1 MGLAM
6 LDRTLLPPGER
17 ARAYLATESRI
28 HAMSA
33 RRGPPSVASMDEEE
47 APMQRVKVDFVG
59 APPIQQVERAS
70 GVCQVEID
78 GSVLRCVV
86 CGSFQPFLEALRGY
100 EVTSLQ
106 STLGPPTPDQEES

>member
-6 LDRTLLPPGER
+6 LARTLLPPGER
-17 ARAYLATESRI
+17 ARAYLAIESRI
-28 HAMSA
+28 HAMSP
-33 RRGPPSVASMDEEE
+33 RRGPPSVASMDEE

-70 GVCQVEID
+70 GVSHVEID

-106 STLGPPTPDQEES
+106 STLGPSTHDQEES